1 MTKAPVNIAVSARA
15 RLTQRARDRRENAQL
30 VMTRY
35 AIERLLYRLS
45 LSAFREA
52 FVLKGAMLFSLWAPT
67 PYRATG
73 DLDLLGF
80 GNNAP
85 ARVAEIFRQVL
96 EVPSEDG
103 VIFKPETLRVA
114 AARAEDEYSG
124 VALDVQAELA
134 GARLP
139 IHIDIGYGD
148 AITPGV
154 LDIEYPSLLGMP
166 TPRLKAYPPE
176 TVLAEKFQAMT
187 ALGIAN
193 SRMKDF
199 FDVWAIA
206 NTFAFEGAVLA
217 EAIAATFSRRE
228 TSPPA
233 EPPLALSAAFAAA
246 KQAQWS
252 AFLRRTDIA
261 LAPEPFPDIQA
272 QIAALMMPPAHAV
285 ATDQRFD
292 QKWQPGGPWL
302 DIKAE

>member
-1 MTKAPVNIAVSARA
+1 
-15 RLTQRARDRRENAQL
+15 
-30 VMTRY
+30 
-35 AIERLLYRLS
+35 
-45 LSAFREA
+45 
-52 FVLKGAMLFSLWAPT
+52 
-67 PYRATG
+67 
-73 DLDLLGF
+73 
-80 GNNAP
+80 
-85 ARVAEIFRQVL
+85 
-96 EVPSEDG
+96 
-103 VIFKPETLRVA
+103 
-114 AARAEDEYSG
+114 
-124 VALDVQAELA
+124 
-134 GARLP
+134 
-139 IHIDIGYGD
+139 
-148 AITPGV
+148 
-154 LDIEYPSLLGMP
+154 
-166 TPRLKAYPPE
+166 
-176 TVLAEKFQAMT
+176 
-187 ALGIAN
+187 
-193 SRMKDF
+193 MKDF

-217 EAIAATFSRRE
+217 KAIAATFSRRE